1 MAKKIILT
9 LAVLLIAI
17 GVPVGIKVTQIR
29 HLIAQGQPPLPTEA
43 ITTAQVKAEQWQ
55 PFIGAVGSLVAVQG
69 VTVSAELDGK
79 VVQISFEP
87 GSTVK
92 AGDPLLSQDTS
103 VEQAQLRSAE
113 SATALAKI
121 SLDRSVELLAKA
133 AIAKSDYDQIAAQY
147 QQAIAQA
154 DNLRSVI
161 AKKTIRAPFS
171 GRLGIRLVNLGQTL
185 KAGDS
190 IVSLQTL
197 DPIYANF
204 QLPQQEISRLKPG
217 LTVSVSGDA
226 IAGKALEGQITAI
239 NPDVDSATRNVRVQ
253 ATLANADEALR
264 PGMFVNVAVLLP
276 VTDDVLAVPASAV
289 LYAPYGDSVFVVEA
303 SKDGQAPATVRQQ
316 FVRLGTKRGDFVA
329 VVSGLKAGDTVV
341 STGVFKLRN
350 GGPVK
355 IDNTLAPDAKLA
367 PTPTDS

>member
-1 MAKKIILT
+1 MAKKTLLTIAIL
-9 LAVLLIAI
+9 LVVI
-17 GVPVGIKVTQIR
+17 GVPVGIKVAQIR
-29 HLIAQGQPPLPTEA
+29 HLIAQGQPPLPTEPV
-43 ITTAQVKAEQWQ
+43 TTAKVTSDQWQ

-79 VVQISFEP
+79 VTEISFEP

-113 SATALAKI
+113 SATALAKVN
-121 SLDRSVELLAKA
+121 LDRSTDLLAKS
-133 AIAKSDYDQIAAQY
+133 AIAKSDFDQVSAQY
-147 QQAIAQA
+147 LQALAQE

-161 AKKTIRAPFS
+161 AKKTIRAPFA

-197 DPIYANF
+197 DPIYVNF
-204 QLPQQEISRLKPG
+204 LLPQQELARLTPG
-217 LTVSVSGDA
+217 LAVRVSGDS
-226 IAGKALEGQITAI
+226 IAGKALEGKITAI
-239 NPDVDSATRNVRVQ
+239 NPDVDSSTRNVRVQ
-253 ATLANADEALR
+253 ATLTNGDELLR
-264 PGMFVNVAVLLP
+264 PGMFVNVEVLLP
-276 VTDDVLAVPASAV
+276 AKDDVLAIPASAV
-289 LYAPYGDSVFVVEA
+289 LYAPYGDSVFVVEEG
-303 SKDGQAPATVRQQ
+303 KDAKDAPTVRQQ

-329 VVSGLKAGDTVV
+329 VVSGLKAGETVV

-350 GGPVK
+350 GGSVK
-355 IDNTLAPDAKLA
+355 VDNTLAPDAQLA
-367 PTPTDS
+367 PKPSDS

>member
-1 MAKKIILT
+1 MAKKIIIT
-9 LAVLLIAI
+9 AVILLIAI
-17 GVPVGIKVTQIR
+17 GVPVGIKVAQIR

-43 ITTAQVKAEQWQ
+43 ITTAKVIPDQWQ

-69 VTVSAELDGK
+69 VTISAELDGK
-79 VVQISFEP
+79 VVSLAFEP
-87 GSTVK
+87 GSAVK

-121 SLDRSVELLAKA
+121 SLDRSTELLAKS
-133 AIAKSDYDQIAAQY
+133 AIAKSDYDQIEAQY

-161 AKKTIRAPFS
+161 AKKTIRAPFA

-185 KAGDS
+185 KAGDA
-190 IVSLQTL
+190 IVSLQAL
-197 DPIYANF
+197 DPIFANF
-204 QLPQQEISRLKPG
+204 QLPQQELSRLKTG
-217 LTVSVSGDA
+217 LTISVSGDA
-226 IAGKALEGQITAI
+226 ITGKPLEGKITAI
-239 NPDVDSATRNVRVQ
+239 NPDVDSSTRNVRVQ
-253 ATLANADEALR
+253 ATLTNSDELLH

-276 VTDDVLAVPASAV
+276 VQDEVLAIPASAV
-289 LYAPYGDSVFVVEA
+289 LYAPYGDSVFVVEEG
-303 SKDGQAPATVRQQ
+303 KDGKGGLTVRQQ
-316 FVRLGTKRGDFVA
+316 FIRLGTKRGDFVS
-329 VVSGLKAGDTVV
+329 VVSGLKAGDTVA

-350 GGPVK
+350 GGSVK
-355 IDNTLAPDAKLA
+355 VDNSLAPDAKLV